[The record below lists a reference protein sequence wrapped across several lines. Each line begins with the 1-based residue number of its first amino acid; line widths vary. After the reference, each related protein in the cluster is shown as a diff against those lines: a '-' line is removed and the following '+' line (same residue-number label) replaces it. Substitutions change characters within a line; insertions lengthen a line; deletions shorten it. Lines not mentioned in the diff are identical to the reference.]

1 MMMVAHT
8 FIACAIGRLKMYF
21 QKSVV
26 NQFVLQKAHT
36 LNDKRRLNEAGK
48 MYLKISS
55 GHLSVTNAKAS

>member
-1 MMMVAHT
+1 MMVVAHT
-8 FIACAIGRLKMYF
+8 FIACAKGRLKMYF

-26 NQFVLQKAHT
+26 NRFVLQTAHF

-55 GHLSVTNAKAS
+55 GRLSVTNAKAL